1 MTITAAKRVVAS
13 PVAGRRGWS
22 GWVPVGLVGL
32 VAVAALVW
40 RGVSVRDL
48 AAFGG
53 YIGVGVLVPG
63 TLLWRALARGGGSLA
78 EELAAGLA
86 LGYAIEVLVYIP
98 ARAAGLPLLVLVWP
112 VTVIAAFIAVPGLR
126 RHWRSGSGPAAR
138 AETGAETGAGTGAGT
153 GAEAGAGTGA
163 GTAGRERVPLWCAW
177 ALAGVV
183 CYLVVW
189 STLSFYGGH
198 GLTWPGNATPYVDM
212 PYHLALL
219 GELKHHMPPTVP
231 TVLGE
236 PLSYHWY
243 VYAEMAAT
251 SWVTGIEAQTLLYR
265 LSMLPMM
272 AAMVVLVAVLARRVT
287 GRWWAGVAAV
297 FVTYF
302 AVSPEL
308 YRGASNL
315 FTSRSMFTVWTS
327 PTQTFGA
334 LLCVPVMLV
343 LVGYLRRERTG
354 AGGWVLVGVL
364 SAALTGAKATFLP
377 LLLGGLVLV
386 LVVRRWTRPALVGV
400 ENTPTEPWSRPAL
413 LGVRNTPTGPWSR
426 PALLGIGITLAGL
439 AFAQFVIFGGQRQG
453 LMLAPFASMRPV
465 WGLVTDLGP
474 KQVAR
479 ASVWPMAGLTGI
491 HLICL
496 ACVWAGLLGVLARR
510 AVLRDPGMLL
520 LLGIGAGG
528 IGAVVLLGHPSASQY
543 YFLEGARPYL
553 SIASVAGM
561 AALGRERGFAAA
573 KWWAGLGAGLAVGV
587 RVLLGPDVPVHGL
600 FPLALPYL
608 VLVAVVVA
616 AVALWRGPVA
626 LAVVGPWRRAVVFA
640 PQRGRRGPTVLA
652 PRHER
657 RGPVILAV
665 VALLTGYAV
674 PATLTQ
680 GVGPSSHPGT
690 PPPVR
695 MVPQGA
701 LEAGRWLRDHSSPDD
716 VVATNAHCRPVGWK
730 VCDSRHFWVSAY
742 SERRVLVEGWAYAQS
757 TMSRSEPFG
766 TSYLALPFADQA
778 RLAAN
783 DAMFRQPS
791 AENVARLVR
800 EYGVKWAFTENDAAL
815 DGFATLRFRSG
826 QCSVY
831 ELNAG

>member
-1 MTITAAKRVVAS
+1 MTS
-13 PVAGRRGWS
+13 PVVGRRGWS

-40 RGVSVRDL
+40 RGVSVRDI

-53 YIGVGVLVPG
+53 YIGIGVLAPG
-63 TLLWRALARGGGSLA
+63 TLLWRALARGRGSLA

-86 LGYAIEVLVYIP
+86 LGYAVEVLAYIP
-98 ARAAGLPLLVLVWP
+98 ARAVGLPLLVLVWP
-112 VTVIAAFIAVPGLR
+112 VTVIAAFVAVPRLR
-126 RHWRSGSGPAAR
+126 RHWRSG
-138 AETGAETGAGTGAGT
+138 
-153 GAEAGAGTGA
+153 
-163 GTAGRERVPLWCAW
+163 TAGREWMPLWCAW

-198 GLTWPGNATPYVDM
+198 GLTWPGNSTPYVDM

-243 VYAEMAAT
+243 VYVEMAAT
-251 SWVTGIEAQTLLYR
+251 SWVTGIEPQTLLYR

-272 AAMVVLVAVLARRVT
+272 VAMVVLVAVLARRLT

-302 AVSPEL
+302 AFSPEL

-334 LLCVPVMLV
+334 LLCVPVVLV

-354 AGGWVLVGVL
+354 WGGWVLVGVL

-400 ENTPTEPWSRPAL
+400 ENTPTEPWSRPAP
-413 LGVRNTPTGPWSR
+413 VDVKNTPTERWSR
-426 PALLGIGITLAGL
+426 PALVGIGIMLAGL
-439 AFAQFVIFGGQRQG
+439 AFAQFVVFGGQRQG
-453 LMLAPFASMRPV
+453 LVLAPFASMRPV
-465 WGLVTDLGP
+465 WGLVMDLGP

-479 ASVWPMAGLTGI
+479 ASVWPIAGLMGI

-496 ACVWAGLLGVLARR
+496 ACVWAGVLGVLARR

-561 AALGRERGFAAA
+561 AACGRERGFAAA
-573 KWWAGLGAGLAVGV
+573 KWWAALGAGLAVGV

-608 VLVAVVVA
+608 VLVGVVA
-616 AVALWRGPVA
+616 AVAL
-626 LAVVGPWRRAVVFA
+626 
-640 PQRGRRGPTVLA
+640 
-652 PRHER
+652 R
-657 RGPVILAV
+657 RGPVVLAV
-665 VALLTGYAV
+665 VAVLTGYAV

-680 GVGPSSHPGT
+680 GVGPSSHHEA

-766 TSYLALPFADQA
+766 ISYLALPFADQA

-800 EYGVKWAFTENDAAL
+800 EYGVKWAFTENDTAL

-831 ELNAG
+831 ELRAG

>member
-13 PVAGRRGWS
+13 PVVGRRGWS

-40 RGVSVRDL
+40 RGVSVRDI

-63 TLLWRALARGGGSLA
+63 TLLWRALARGRGSLA

-86 LGYAIEVLVYIP
+86 LGYAVEVLAYIP
-98 ARAAGLPLLVLVWP
+98 ARAVGLPLLVLVWP
-112 VTVIAAFIAVPGLR
+112 VTVIAAFVAVPRLRRYWRSGPGPEAGPGISRGTGTETGPGTGAVPGLGM
-126 RHWRSGSGPAAR
+126 GSG
-138 AETGAETGAGTGAGT
+138 TGTGPGP
-153 GAEAGAGTGA
+153 
-163 GTAGRERVPLWCAW
+163 GTAGREWMPLWCAW

-231 TVLGE
+231 TVLAE

-251 SWVTGIEAQTLLYR
+251 SWVTGIEPQTLLYR

-272 AAMVVLVAVLARRVT
+272 VAMVVLLAVLARRVT

-302 AVSPEL
+302 AFSPEL
-308 YRGASNL
+308 YWGASNL

-334 LLCVPVMLV
+334 LLCVPVVLV
-343 LVGYLRRERTG
+343 LVGYLRREQTG
-354 AGGWVLVGVL
+354 WGGWVLVGVL

-386 LVVRRWTRPALVGV
+386 LIVRRWSRPALVGA
-400 ENTPTEPWSRPAL
+400 ENTSTEPWSRPAL
-413 LGVRNTPTGPWSR
+413 VNVRSTLTERWSR
-426 PALLGIGITLAGL
+426 PALVGIGIMLAGL
-439 AFAQFVIFGGQRQG
+439 AFAQFVVFGGQRQG
-453 LMLAPFASMRPV
+453 LVLAPFASMRPV
-465 WGLVTDLGP
+465 WGLVMDLGP

-479 ASVWPMAGLTGI
+479 ASVWPIAGLTGI

-496 ACVWAGLLGVLARR
+496 ACVWAGVLGVLARR

-553 SIASVAGM
+553 SIASIAGV

-573 KWWAGLGAGLAVGV
+573 KWWVALGAGLAVGV
-587 RVLLGPDVPVHGL
+587 RALLGPNVPVHGL

-608 VLVAVVVA
+608 VLAGVVA
-616 AVALWRGPVA
+616 
-626 LAVVGPWRRAVVFA
+626 
-640 PQRGRRGPTVLA
+640 TVTL
-652 PRHER
+652 R
-657 RGPVILAV
+657 RGPVVLAV

-674 PATLTQ
+674 PATLAQ
-680 GVGPSSHPGT
+680 GVGPSSHHEA

-766 TSYLALPFADQA
+766 LSYLALPFADQE

-783 DAMFRQPS
+783 DTMFRQPS

-800 EYGVKWAFTENDAAL
+800 EYGVKWALTENDTAL

-831 ELNAG
+831 ELGAG

>member
-1 MTITAAKRVVAS
+1 MTLTAAKSTAAS
-13 PVAGRRGWS
+13 PVAGRRGWT

-40 RGVSVRDL
+40 RGVSVRDIV
-48 AAFGG
+48 AFGG

-63 TLLWRALARGGGSLA
+63 TLLWRALARGRGSLA

-86 LGYAIEVLVYIP
+86 LGYAVEVLAYIP
-98 ARAAGLPLLVLVWP
+98 ARAVGLPLLVLVWP
-112 VTVIAAFIAVPGLR
+112 VTVIAAFVAVPRLR
-126 RHWRSGSGPAAR
+126 RHWRSGPEPEPRTGTGTETGTGPA
-138 AETGAETGAGTGAGT
+138 TGAGTRPEARP
-153 GAEAGAGTGA
+153 EAGAGTRPEAGA
-163 GTAGRERVPLWCAW
+163 GAADREWIPLWCAW
-177 ALAGVV
+177 VLAAVV

-243 VYAEMAAT
+243 VYVEMAAT
-251 SWVTGIEAQTLLYR
+251 SWVTGIEPQTLLYR

-272 AAMVVLVAVLARRVT
+272 VAMVVLVAVLAKRVT

-302 AVSPEL
+302 AFSPEL

-334 LLCVPVMLV
+334 LLCVPVVLV

-354 AGGWVLVGVL
+354 WGGWVLVGVL

-386 LVVRRWTRPALVGV
+386 LVVRRWSRPALVG
-400 ENTPTEPWSRPAL
+400 
-413 LGVRNTPTGPWSR
+413 
-426 PALLGIGITLAGL
+426 IGIMLAGL
-439 AFAQFVIFGGQRQG
+439 AFAQFVVFGGQRQG
-453 LMLAPFASMRPV
+453 LVLAPFASMRQV
-465 WGLVTDLGP
+465 WGLVMDLGP

-479 ASVWPMAGLTGI
+479 ASVWPIAGLTGI

-496 ACVWAGLLGVLARR
+496 ACVWAGVLGVLARR
-510 AVLRDPGMLL
+510 AVRRDPGMLL

-561 AALGRERGFAAA
+561 AALGRERGVGAA
-573 KWWAGLGAGLAVGV
+573 KWWVALGAGLAVAA
-587 RVLLGPDVPVHGL
+587 RALLGPDVPVHGL
-600 FPLALPYL
+600 FPLAPPYL
-608 VLVAVVVA
+608 VLVVVVVA
-616 AVALWRGPVA
+616 VLALRRGSMAFV
-626 LAVVGPWRRAVVFA
+626 
-640 PQRGRRGPTVLA
+640 PQRGRRGSVA
-652 PRHER
+652 
-657 RGPVILAV
+657 VAV

-680 GVGPSSHPGT
+680 GVGPSSHRAVAA
-690 PPPVR
+690 PPVR

-783 DAMFRQPS
+783 DAVFRQPS

-800 EYGVKWAFTENDAAL
+800 EYGVKWAFTENGVAL
-815 DGFATLRFRSG
+815 DSFATLRFRSG

-831 ELNAG
+831 ELRAG

>member
-32 VAVAALVW
+32 VAAAALVW
-40 RGVSVRDL
+40 RGVSVRDI

-53 YIGVGVLVPG
+53 YIGIGVLVPG
-63 TLLWRALARGGGSLA
+63 TLLWRALARGRGSLA

-86 LGYAIEVLVYIP
+86 LGYAVEVLAYIP
-98 ARAAGLPLLVLVWP
+98 ARAVGLPLLVLLWP
-112 VTVIAAFIAVPGLR
+112 VTVIAAFVAVPRLR
-126 RHWRSGSGPAAR
+126 RHWRSGPGP
-138 AETGAETGAGTGAGT
+138 
-153 GAEAGAGTGA
+153 
-163 GTAGRERVPLWCAW
+163 GTAGREWMPLWCAW
-177 ALAGVV
+177 ALAAVV

-251 SWVTGIEAQTLLYR
+251 SWVTGIEPQTLLYR

-272 AAMVVLVAVLARRVT
+272 VAMVVLVAVLARRVT

-302 AVSPEL
+302 AFSPEL

-327 PTQTFGA
+327 PTQTLGA
-334 LLCVPVMLV
+334 LLCVPVVLV

-386 LVVRRWTRPALVGV
+386 LVVRRWSRPALVDV
-400 ENTPTEPWSRPAL
+400 RNTPTEPWSRPAL
-413 LGVRNTPTGPWSR
+413 VGV
-426 PALLGIGITLAGL
+426 GIMLAGL
-439 AFAQFVIFGGQRQG
+439 AFAQFVVFGGQRQG
-453 LMLAPFASMRPV
+453 LVLAPFASMRPV
-465 WGLVTDLGP
+465 WGLVMDLGP

-479 ASVWPMAGLTGI
+479 ASVWPIAGLTGI

-496 ACVWAGLLGVLARR
+496 ACVWAGVLGVLARR
-510 AVLRDPGMLL
+510 LVLRDPGMLL

-561 AALGRERGFAAA
+561 AACGRERGFAAA
-573 KWWAGLGAGLAVGV
+573 KWWVALGAGLALGV
-587 RVLLGPDVPVHGL
+587 RVLLGPDLPVHGL

-608 VLVAVVVA
+608 VLVGVVAVAA
-616 AVALWRGPVA
+616 AVALWRGP
-626 LAVVGPWRRAVVFA
+626 
-640 PQRGRRGPTVLA
+640 TVLA
-652 PRHER
+652 PQHER
-657 RGPVILAV
+657 RGPVVLAV

-680 GVGPSSHPGT
+680 GVGPSSHHEA

-695 MVPQGA
+695 MVPEGA

-766 TSYLALPFADQA
+766 VSYLALPFADQA

-800 EYGVKWAFTENDAAL
+800 EYGVKWALTENDTAL

-831 ELNAG
+831 ELGAG

>member
-1 MTITAAKRVVAS
+1 MTITAAKSVVTS
-13 PVAGRRGWS
+13 PVVGRRRWS

-40 RGVSVRDL
+40 RGVSVRDI

-63 TLLWRALARGGGSLA
+63 TLLWRALARGRGPLA

-86 LGYAIEVLVYIP
+86 LGYAVEVLAYIL
-98 ARAAGLPLLVLVWP
+98 ARTVGLPLLVLLWP
-112 VTVIAAFIAVPGLR
+112 VTVIAAFIAVPRLR
-126 RHWRSGSGPAAR
+126 RHWRSGPGPDAGPG
-138 AETGAETGAGTGAGT
+138 TSPGTGAG
-153 GAEAGAGTGA
+153 ASPGTGA
-163 GTAGRERVPLWCAW
+163 GTAGREWMPLWCAW

-251 SWVTGIEAQTLLYR
+251 SWVTGIEPQTLLYR

-287 GRWWAGVAAV
+287 GQWWAGVAAV

-334 LLCVPVMLV
+334 LLCVPVVLV
-343 LVGYLRRERTG
+343 LVGCLRREWTG

-364 SAALTGAKATFLP
+364 SVALTGAKATFLP

-386 LVVRRWTRPALVGV
+386 LVVGRWSRPALVGV
-400 ENTPTEPWSRPAL
+400 RGTLTERWSRPAL
-413 LGVRNTPTGPWSR
+413 V
-426 PALLGIGITLAGL
+426 GIGIMLAGL
-439 AFAQFVIFGGQRQG
+439 AFAQFVVFGGQRQG
-453 LMLAPFASMRPV
+453 LVLAPFASMRPV
-465 WGLVTDLGP
+465 WGLVMDLGP

-520 LLGIGAGG
+520 LVGIGAGG
-528 IGAVVLLGHPSASQY
+528 IGGVVLLGHPSASQY

-561 AALGRERGFAAA
+561 AALGRERGFATA
-573 KWWAGLGAGLAVGV
+573 KGWVALGAGLAVGV
-587 RVLLGPDVPVHGL
+587 RALLGPDIPVHGL

-608 VLVAVVVA
+608 VLVAAVVA

-626 LAVVGPWRRAVVFA
+626 LAVIALWRRAVAFA
-640 PQRGRRGPTVLA
+640 PQ
-652 PRHER
+652 HER
-657 RGPVILAV
+657 RGPVVLAV

-674 PATLTQ
+674 PATLAQ
-680 GVGPSSHPGT
+680 GVGPSSHPAA

-716 VVATNAHCRPVGWK
+716 VVATDAHCRPVGWK

-766 TSYLALPFADQA
+766 ISYLALPFADQA

-800 EYGVKWAFTENDAAL
+800 EYGVKWAFTENDTAL

-831 ELNAG
+831 ELGAG